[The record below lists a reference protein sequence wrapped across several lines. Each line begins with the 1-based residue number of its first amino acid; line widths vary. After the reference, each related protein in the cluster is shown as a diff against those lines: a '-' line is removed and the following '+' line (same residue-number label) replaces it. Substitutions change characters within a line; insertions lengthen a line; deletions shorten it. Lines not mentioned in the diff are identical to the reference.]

1 VIASSPE
8 TQRKRVGRQ
17 SDPAWNA
24 EPLAFRHF
32 EQWQRTMGEIRPLIS
47 YRTAPQRQPPVTI
60 CMSSRAE
67 YGTPGRAGPG
77 AGPAPASPLPAAAGC
92 ATLPLD
98 VNWQTRDYG
107 VSELCEATGL
117 SPRTV
122 RYYEEL
128 GLLPDVR
135 RRAGG
140 RRVYG
145 EPELSRLRF
154 IGRLKALG
162 LSLAEIRDLNAVYAI
177 GGSTRAM
184 LGRLDEVLAHRLR
197 ELDGRIAELS
207 SLRDE
212 IGKYRDHIA
221 ARVDALPARASR

>member
-1 VIASSPE
+1 
-8 TQRKRVGRQ
+8 
-17 SDPAWNA
+17 
-24 EPLAFRHF
+24 
-32 EQWQRTMGEIRPLIS
+32 
-47 YRTAPQRQPPVTI
+47 
-60 CMSSRAE
+60 
-67 YGTPGRAGPG
+67 
-77 AGPAPASPLPAAAGC
+77 
-92 ATLPLD
+92 
-98 VNWQTRDYG
+98 VNWQTRDCGKDMG
-107 VSELCEATGL
+107 VGELCEATGL
-117 SPRTV
+117 SARTV

-135 RRAGG
+135 RRAAG

-145 EPELSRLRF
+145 ESELSRLRF

-184 LGRLDEVLAHRLR
+184 LDRLDEVLAARLR

-221 ARVDALPARASR
+221 ARVDALPARGAAR